1 MGKKKYSVKQNLP
14 ARHRPKSLKEIAG
27 NFKVKRDLKS
37 LFEKGY
43 IPNSIII
50 SGPSGSGKT
59 TLARIIANTI
69 NCQNPSS
76 DHSPCDECI
85 SCKELPR
92 ERMCVHEVDCA
103 GKRGVKDMN
112 NVIKLTPLFPRF
124 NFRVIILD
132 EIQAASK
139 VAVSALLKP
148 LEDSP
153 PNTVWILCT
162 TDHDLLPEMIIGRC
176 KHFYMIFPK
185 PKALRRR
192 LRVIAKREFEKWVV
206 DLMAPHFLRI
216 AEINDCKPRFAIEL
230 LEEIGVALSGNKKAR
245 KDQEVAEKIIRESLG
260 RAVDKKVMQKS

>member
-27 NFKVKRDLKS
+27 NIKVKRDIIS
-37 LFEKGY
+37 LFKKGY

-50 SGPSGSGKT
+50 SGEPGSGKT
-59 TLARIIANTI
+59 SLARIIANTI
-69 NCQNPSS
+69 NCQNPRN
-76 DHSPCDECI
+76 DHSPCNECK
-85 SCKELPR
+85 SCKEPAR
-92 ERMCVHEVDCA
+92 DRMSVHEVDCA
-103 GKRGVKDMN
+103 GKRGIEDMN
-112 NVIKLTPLFPRF
+112 RVIKLAPLSPWF

-148 LEDSP
+148 LEDSQ

-162 TDHDLLPEMIIGRC
+162 TDHEKLPETIIGRC

-206 DLMAPHFLRI
+206 DLMSPQFLRI
-216 AEINDCKPRFAIEL
+216 AEINDCKPRLAIEL
-230 LEEIGVALSGNKKAR
+230 LEEIGVALSGNIKAR
-245 KDQEVAEKIIRESLG
+245 KDHDIAEKIIRESLG
-260 RAVDKKVMQKS
+260 SS